1 VHFKRDFFSGLCK
14 GRDVLDKNAAEY
26 IKIPT
31 ITVMKY
37 TFILVLY
44 LYIRGLQQASEETY
58 FKEAILCPF
67 TKS

>member
-1 VHFKRDFFSGLCK
+1 
-14 GRDVLDKNAAEY
+14 
-26 IKIPT
+26 
-31 ITVMKY
+31 MKY

-67 TKS
+67 TKSCFSFWIQKEYIFL